1 MDVTSTMRLN
11 EDVANNNGYP
21 DIEADNE
28 TIHLTVKDF
37 DPEDQPREKAEKH
50 GCGVLS
56 IPELWALI
64 LRTGTPGNPITEL
77 CRGLIKQNA
86 GSLHR
91 LERRTRRELRDI
103 KGIGTTK
110 SIQIEAV
117 MELIKRYCDE
127 EIPLEES
134 ISSSQQIYN
143 RMRHKIGNLD
153 HEEVWVMLLNR
164 RNQVIKELQLTT
176 GTSTASLFDVK
187 TAIKQAL
194 LENAEGVIL
203 THNHPSGG
211 TKPSSQDDKI
221 TQELKKAC
229 EYMKLR
235 MLDHLIVTSN
245 AFYSYHDNG
254 RL

>member
-1 MDVTSTMRLN
+1 MDVTSTMKLN

-77 CRGLIKQNA
+77 CRGLMKQNA

-221 TQELKKAC
+221 TQELK
-229 EYMKLR
+229 
-235 MLDHLIVTSN
+235 
-245 AFYSYHDNG
+245 
-254 RL
+254 

>member
-1 MDVTSTMRLN
+1 MDVTSTMKLN

-77 CRGLIKQNA
+77 CRGLMKQNA

-134 ISSSQQIYN
+134 ISS
-143 RMRHKIGNLD
+143 
-153 HEEVWVMLLNR
+153 
-164 RNQVIKELQLTT
+164 
-176 GTSTASLFDVK
+176 
-187 TAIKQAL
+187 
-194 LENAEGVIL
+194 
-203 THNHPSGG
+203 
-211 TKPSSQDDKI
+211 
-221 TQELKKAC
+221 
-229 EYMKLR
+229 
-235 MLDHLIVTSN
+235 
-245 AFYSYHDNG
+245 
-254 RL
+254 